1 MRRSESGRRRMIDG
15 GDLSA
20 YDSDGSSEKGKKWP
34 LLRPQK
40 ETEEAE
46 EKRRQKK
53 QNKTKQKQNKHQPR
67 TFSDVDVIVAPPLHV
82 LAPVDVALLGVVD
95 RWHGRRRRQHFDGLH
110 AHRGCWKKEK
120 KHIDYAQSRVS
131 SSFIFVLISIFMTEK
146 SNFLSSFLFLFLCY
160 LSFIWSRNIFVNLF
174 SPHLRNEK
182 FPMGQLDFI
191 YSYLKFSVV
200 QSW

>member
-120 KHIDYAQSRVS
+120 KTHRLRTVS
-131 SSFIFVLISIFMTEK
+131 SLIVIHFCFDFYFHDREIKFSFQFSFSFSLLFIIYLK
-146 SNFLSSFLFLFLCY
+146 SQHFCKS
-160 LSFIWSRNIFVNLF
+160 LF
-174 SPHLRNEK
+174 STFKKWKVSHGTIG
-182 FPMGQLDFI
+182 F
-191 YSYLKFSVV
+191 YLLIP
-200 QSW
+200 